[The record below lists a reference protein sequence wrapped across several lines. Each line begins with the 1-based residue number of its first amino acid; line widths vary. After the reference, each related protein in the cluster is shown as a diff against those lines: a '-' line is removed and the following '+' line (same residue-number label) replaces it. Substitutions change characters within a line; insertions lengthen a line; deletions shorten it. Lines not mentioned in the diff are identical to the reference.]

1 MDKVLKAISNFF
13 KKIWEWVKNTAWVQP
28 VLIVSLIFAVIF
40 SINPI
45 IKGVKSALNSGNKD
59 GAFYRAHSKD
69 FNEKNFL
76 ALNNEECIAIFV
88 NLEDS
93 GKETAYSYEKFV
105 KNFYSQTD
113 NAKIYVFNTG
123 YKDNDKKEKERIE
136 TLIDTRIH
144 DTYADLYNYNL
155 PTDKFNYDIKYS
167 GWDSNG
173 ENEYLQGNFDKTL
186 NNPTFV
192 KYKDGKPID
201 IRFDLSSY
209 KDKND
214 KPINEVT
221 VLVDLWNGG
230 NKN

>member
-1 MDKVLKAISNFF
+1 MTHKVTLGEVVDLLEQF
-13 KKIWEWVKNTAWVQP
+13 KNQP
-28 VLIVSLIFAVIF
+28 ITLMIPKMPEGSFAKKLYSLY
-40 SINPI
+40 
-45 IKGVKSALNSGNKD
+45 L
-59 GAFYRAHSKD
+59 
-69 FNEKNFL
+69 
-76 ALNNEECIAIFV
+76 
-88 NLEDS
+88 
-93 GKETAYSYEKFV
+93 SY
-105 KNFYSQTD
+105 
-113 NAKIYVFNTG
+113 
-123 YKDNDKKEKERIE
+123 
-136 TLIDTRIH
+136 
-144 DTYADLYNYNL
+144 L